1 MEVLRIRNV
10 FFMFKKHKKI
20 EINETDN
27 YCKFFSKKHK
37 WFYIGSYC
45 CHFLK
50 CIFIIFYL
58 IWESFFFLKKKFEDS
73 VLYSLFKVLQ
83 LKGTVSR
90 YFWLFFWLKRLDLG
104 PIWTGKNDFA
114 NFFVFAKIFTKNVCP
129 YSQQLPGHHASLAN
143 DYADTVSA

>member
-1 MEVLRIRNV
+1 M
-10 FFMFKKHKKI
+10 FFSCLKNTKKI

-37 WFYIGSYC
+37 WFHIGSYC
-45 CHFLK
+45 FHTLK
-50 CIFIIFYL
+50 RIFIIFYL

-83 LKGTVSR
+83 QAQCHDIF
-90 YFWLFFWLKRLDLG
+90 YHFFWLKRLDLD

-114 NFFVFAKIFTKNVCP
+114 NFFVFAKIFAKNMCP
-129 YSQQLPGHHASLAN
+129 CSQQLRRHRVSLVN
-143 DYADTVSA
+143 DYADTHVSM